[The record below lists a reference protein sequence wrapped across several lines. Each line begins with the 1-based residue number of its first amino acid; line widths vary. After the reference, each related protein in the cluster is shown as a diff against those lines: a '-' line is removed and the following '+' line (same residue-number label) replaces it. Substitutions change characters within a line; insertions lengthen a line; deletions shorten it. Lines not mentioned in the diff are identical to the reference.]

1 MTKLISGIHPSIIV
15 RGTNSI
21 ELLTTST
28 NVNFVKKTF
37 ECKWDLN
44 SLWTDHFTPNDQ
56 IRSAF
61 VYKHDKFKDTYNV
74 LVVFLTLVV
83 NNKGKYITKVERKK
97 YRVNLNSKAIC
108 VAWGNRRAF
117 PLDYGFNDIDIND
130 LKARLFEITS
140 ESAVLF
146 KQVVN
151 T

>member
-37 ECKWDLN
+37 GCKWDLN
-44 SLWTDHFTPNDQ
+44 SLWTNHFTPNDQ

-83 NNKGKYITKVERKK
+83 NNKGRYITKVERKK

-108 VAWGNRRAF
+108 VAWGNRKAF

-130 LKARLFEITS
+130 LKTRLFEITS

>member
-1 MTKLISGIHPSIIV
+1 MTKLSAIHPNTIL
-15 RGTNSI
+15 RGAKSI

-37 ECKWDLN
+37 ECRWDLD

-74 LVVFLTLVV
+74 LIVFLTLAV
-83 NNKGKYITKVERKK
+83 NNSGKYITKVERKK

-108 VAWGNRRAF
+108 VAWSNRRAF
-117 PLDYGFNDIDIND
+117 PLDYGFNGIDIYD
-130 LKARLFEITS
+130 LKAQLFEITS

>member
-37 ECKWDLN
+37 GCKWDLN
-44 SLWTDHFTPNDQ
+44 SLWTNHFTPNDQ

-83 NNKGKYITKVERKK
+83 NNKGRYITKVERKK

-108 VAWGNRRAF
+108 VAWGNRKAF

>member
-37 ECKWDLN
+37 GCKWDLN
-44 SLWTDHFTPNDQ
+44 SLWTNHFTPNDQ

-108 VAWGNRRAF
+108 VAWGNRKAF

-130 LKARLFEITS
+130 LKTRLFEITS

>member
-37 ECKWDLN
+37 GCKWDLN
-44 SLWTDHFTPNDQ
+44 SLWTNHFTPNDQ

-83 NNKGKYITKVERKK
+83 NNKGRYITKVERKK
-97 YRVNLNSKAIC
+97 YRVNLNSKAMC
-108 VAWGNRRAF
+108 VAWGNRKAF

-130 LKARLFEITS
+130 LKTRLFEITS